1 MNVRRTQAERT
12 EATRGALM
20 AAARE
25 LFADRG
31 YTAVSTEQ
39 IVQRA
44 DVTRGALYHHFRGK
58 DDLFRAVF
66 EQIEGEVAEKI
77 AAVAL
82 EAGGDAYE
90 ALRAG
95 GQLFLD
101 LCGERDIQRIA
112 LLDAPAVL
120 GWEQWRA
127 IEARYGLGMVE
138 AALAQ
143 AMESGALPRQPVK
156 PLAHMLL
163 GALTEAGMLI
173 ATADEPTVVRAEV
186 GQAVDR
192 LLEGLRK

>member
-1 MNVRRTQAERT
+1 MNVKRTQAERT

-25 LFADRG
+25 LFAERG
-31 YTAVSTEQ
+31 YAGVSTEE

-66 EQIEGEVAEKI
+66 EQIERELAEKI

-82 EAGGDAYE
+82 EGGGDAYE

-120 GWEQWRA
+120 GWEEWRE
-127 IEARYGLGMVE
+127 IDARYGLGLIE
-138 AALAQ
+138 AGLAQ

-163 GALTEAGMLI
+163 GALTEAAMLI
-173 ATADEPTVVRAEV
+173 ATAEEPAVVRAEV
-186 GQAVDR
+186 GESVDR
-192 LLEGLRK
+192 LLEGLRR